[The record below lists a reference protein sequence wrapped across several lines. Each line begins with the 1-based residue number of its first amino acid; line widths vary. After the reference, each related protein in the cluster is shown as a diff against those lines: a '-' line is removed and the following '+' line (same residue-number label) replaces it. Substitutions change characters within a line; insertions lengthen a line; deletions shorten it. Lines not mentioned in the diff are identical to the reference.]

1 MKKYIIDIETKRVEL
16 QKGEDDINIF
26 SSSVLGEVD
35 FCDDEIR
42 IEYSDKEA
50 KAVITVS
57 DALVTVHSTGVATSS
72 LVFCKGKQCG
82 GEYSMPEGTL
92 QVTTYTYDIQNK
104 LSSPEKTLTIDYE
117 INFGGN
123 VCDRSVITYKLK

>member
-1 MKKYIIDIETKRVEL
+1 MKKYIIDIETKRAEL
-16 QKGEDDINIF
+16 TSSDDDYNIF
-26 SSSVLGEVD
+26 SSSVLGEID
-35 FCDDEIR
+35 FSDDEIR
-42 IEYSDKEA
+42 IEYSDKDA
-50 KAVITVS
+50 KAVLTVS
-57 DALVTVHSTGVATSS
+57 DTLVTVHSTGVATSS
-72 LVFCKGKQCG
+72 LVFCKEKQCG

-104 LSSPEKTLTIDYE
+104 LLSPEKTLTIDYE